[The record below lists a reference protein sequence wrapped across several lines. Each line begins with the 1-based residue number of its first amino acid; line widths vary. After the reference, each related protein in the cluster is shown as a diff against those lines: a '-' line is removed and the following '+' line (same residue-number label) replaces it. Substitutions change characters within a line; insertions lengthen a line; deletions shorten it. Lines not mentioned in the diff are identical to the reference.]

1 MKRMW
6 KRNAVVSCV
15 LVLVCAAVYL
25 NWKYAGNVAETEGKV
40 LGESVLVSDEVSG
53 SADEAAIYESE
64 SGDDYFAAARLTRQ
78 QARDS
83 ALALL
88 QEAAAEENADQ
99 SVLDEAVASM
109 QVMAAN
115 TLAEAQIENLV
126 TAKGYKDCVAF
137 MSDESISVVV
147 SAGEGGLTETDVARI
162 TDIVITET
170 GYSAEGIKIMETD

>member
-1 MKRMW
+1 MKRVW

-15 LVLVCAAVYL
+15 LLLVCAAVYL

-40 LGESVLVSDEVSG
+40 LGESVLVSDEVTDES
-53 SADEAAIYESE
+53 DEAAIYDGE
-64 SGDDYFAAARLTRQ
+64 GDYFASARLTRQ

-99 SVLDEAVASM
+99 SVLDEAVSAM

-126 TAKGYKDCVAF
+126 TAKGYRDCVVF
-137 MSDESISVVV
+137 MADESISVVV
-147 SAGEGGLTETDVARI
+147 STDGKGLTDTDVARI
-162 TDIVITET
+162 TDIVVSET
-170 GYSAEGIKIMETD
+170 DYRAEGIKIMETD

>member
-1 MKRMW
+1 MKQVW

-15 LVLVCAAVYL
+15 LLLVCTAVYL
-25 NWKYAGNVAETEGKV
+25 NWKYAGNVAQTEGKM
-40 LGESVLVSDEVSG
+40 LGESVLVSDEVSEG
-53 SADEAAIYESE
+53 DEAAIYESE
-64 SGDDYFAAARLTRQ
+64 TDGDYFASARLTRQ

-109 QVMAAN
+109 QVLAAN

-126 TAKGYKDCVAF
+126 TAKGYEDCVVF
-137 MSDESISVVV
+137 MSDESVSVVV
-147 SAGEGGLTETDVARI
+147 STAGAGLTETDVARI

>member
-1 MKRMW
+1 M
-6 KRNAVVSCV
+6 
-15 LVLVCAAVYL
+15 
-25 NWKYAGNVAETEGKV
+25 
-40 LGESVLVSDEVSG
+40 
-53 SADEAAIYESE
+53 
-64 SGDDYFAAARLTRQ
+64 
-78 QARDS
+78 
-83 ALALL
+83 

-170 GYSAEGIKIMETD
+170 GYSADGIKIMETD

>member
-15 LVLVCAAVYL
+15 LLLVCAAVYL
-25 NWKYAGNVAETEGKV
+25 NWKYAGDVAQTEGKI
-40 LGESVLVSDEVSG
+40 LGESVLVSDEVKEG
-53 SADEAAIYESE
+53 EDEAVIYDGE
-64 SGDDYFAAARLTRQ
+64 DDYFASARLTRQ

-99 SVLDEAVASM
+99 EVLDEAVSSM
-109 QVMAAN
+109 QVLAAN

-126 TAKGYKDCVAF
+126 TAKGYKDCVVF

-147 SAGEGGLTETDVARI
+147 SNSGAELTQTDVARI
-162 TDIVITET
+162 TDIVVSET
-170 GYSAEGIKIMETD
+170 GYSADGIKIMETD

>member
-1 MKRMW
+1 MKQVW
-6 KRNAVVSCV
+6 KRNAVVSLV

-25 NWKYAGNVAETEGKV
+25 NWRYADNVAQTEGKV
-40 LGESVLVSDEVSG
+40 LGESVLVSDEVTENS
-53 SADEAAIYESE
+53 DEAAIYETE
-64 SGDDYFAAARLTRQ
+64 GDYFATARLTRQ

-109 QVMAAN
+109 QVMASY
-115 TLAEAQIENLV
+115 TLSEAQIENLV
-126 TAKGYKDCVAF
+126 TAKGYSDCVAF
-137 MSDESISVVV
+137 MSEESISVVV
-147 SAGEGGLTETDVARI
+147 SADEDGLTDTDVARI

-170 GYSAEGIKIMETD
+170 GYAADQIKIMETN

>member
-25 NWKYAGNVAETEGKV
+25 NWKYAGNVAETEGNV

-53 SADEAAIYESE
+53 DADEAAIYESE
-64 SGDDYFAAARLTRQ
+64 GGDDYFAAARLTRQ